1 MTFNGEKIVAEPQLI
16 FDPPRAYIFLA
27 AGIKI
32 EGQQDTLLS
41 LHFYPFFLQDEAEG
55 IVAMLLGEVIHLV
68 GNFGE
73 IQELNASEF
82 SHGRCTMTFQFIV
95 MEGTF
100 IPK

>member
-1 MTFNGEKIVAEPQLI
+1 
-16 FDPPRAYIFLA
+16 
-27 AGIKI
+27 
-32 EGQQDTLLS
+32 
-41 LHFYPFFLQDEAEG
+41 LQDEAEG